1 MKEDMTS
8 MTDEQ
13 RQELD
18 SLGYVILPGFA
29 PAALLTQLRE
39 RLQTLF
45 AEEGEAAGSEF
56 RQEAGTQRLAN
67 LVDKG
72 EVFSRAIAEPAIL
85 ELVGQV
91 LGDDFKLS
99 SLNARSANPF
109 NGSSQ
114 PLHADGGGIADEQGY
129 WVCNAVWMIDEFTA
143 ENGAIRAVPGSHAWK
158 QLPQQVLA
166 DPAAA
171 HPDEVLVTGPAGT
184 VVVMNAHAW
193 HAGTENRTA
202 RPRCALH
209 AFYCRRDKP
218 QQQYQ
223 KRLLRPETQAALSPH
238 LRHLLALDDPL
249 NDALTAGKE
258 GRSGFLK

>member
-1 MKEDMTS
+1 

-13 RQELD
+13 RQQLD
-18 SLGYVILPGFA
+18 TVGYVVLPEFA
-29 PAALLTQLRE
+29 PAALLSQLRE
-39 RLQTLF
+39 RLQALF
-45 AEEGEAAGSEF
+45 AAEGAAAGSEF
-56 RQEAGTQRLAN
+56 RQEAGAQRLAN

-72 EVFSRAIAEPAIL
+72 EVFRYVIADPAIL

-114 PLHADGGGIADEQGY
+114 PLHADGGGVADERGA

-143 ENGAIRAVPGSHAWK
+143 DNGAIRVVPGSHAWR

-166 DPAAA
+166 DPGEA
-171 HPDEVLVTGPAGT
+171 HPDEVLVTAPAGT
-184 VVVMNAHAW
+184 VVVMNAHTW
-193 HAGTENRTA
+193 HGGTANRTA

-209 AFYCRRDKP
+209 SFYCRRDKP

-223 KRLLRPETQAALSPH
+223 KKLIRPETQALLSPQ
-238 LRHLLALDDPL
+238 LRHLLALDDPQ
-249 NDALTAGKE
+249 NDALTAGNE

>member
-1 MKEDMTS
+1 

-13 RQELD
+13 CRQLD
-18 SLGYVILPGFA
+18 TLGYVVLPEFA
-29 PAALLTQLRE
+29 PAALLTRLRE

-56 RQEAGTQRLAN
+56 RQEAGAQRLAN

-72 EVFSRAIAEPAIL
+72 EVFFRAIAEPLIL
-85 ELVGQV
+85 ELAGHV
-91 LGDDFKLS
+91 LGGDFKLS
-99 SLNARSANPF
+99 SLNARSANPL
-109 NGSSQ
+109 NNSSQ
-114 PLHADGGGIADEQGY
+114 PLHADGGGIADERGY

-143 ENGAIRAVPGSHAWK
+143 ENGAIRAVPGSHTWR

-166 DPAAA
+166 DPAGA
-171 HPDEVLVTGPAGT
+171 HPDEVLVTGAAGT
-184 VVVMNAHAW
+184 VVVMNAHTW
-193 HAGTENRTA
+193 HGGTANHTA

-209 AFYCRRDKP
+209 SYYCRRDKP

-223 KRLLRPETQAALSPH
+223 KRLLRPETQAALSPY

-249 NDALTAGKE
+249 NDALTAGNE